1 MTLKNTYES
10 AILCLYLL
18 VAMKLL
24 VLAIALVVAS
34 YVAAKPYDEGEYPAF
49 ADEGISKRSW
59 TYATRKYNGHKLVYG
74 CGTSSGRCWSYCGV
88 SWVGIFNFC
97 YDTIRMMS
105 Y

>member
-1 MTLKNTYES
+1 MNLKE
-10 AILCLYLL
+10 YLRERNSVFVFTCSNEAFGICYRL
-18 VAMKLL
+18 GCS
-24 VLAIALVVAS
+24 VVRCRET
-34 YVAAKPYDEGEYPAF
+34 YDEGEYPAF

-59 TYATRKYNGHKLVYG
+59 TYATRKYNGRKLVYG